1 MGKLTKLSIPRQV
14 SYSEA
19 LKSMTIFLKTKYLF
33 KQAHAWCPDVAIVLY
48 LYVVYIFS
56 LLFCLLNKQRL
67 GLNALLGRLMLV
79 RFKF

>member
-1 MGKLTKLSIPRQV
+1 MGKLTKLSISRQV

-19 LKSMTIFLKTKYLF
+19 LKSMTIFFENKMFIQTGT
-33 KQAHAWCPDVAIVLY
+33 WCPDVAIVLY